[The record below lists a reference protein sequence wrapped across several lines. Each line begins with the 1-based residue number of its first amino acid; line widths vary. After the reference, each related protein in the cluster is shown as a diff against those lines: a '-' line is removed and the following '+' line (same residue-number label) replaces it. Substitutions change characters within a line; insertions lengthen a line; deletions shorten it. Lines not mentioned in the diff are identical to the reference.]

1 MINTYLCMYVCTYD
15 MIVHSNV
22 NSKHKSQNCNRLQK
36 YKRPFEKQKKKRT
49 KTKPQNLIS
58 FIIQKYYHDYYYYYY
73 YIDF

>member
-36 YKRPFEKQKKKRT
+36 YKRPFEKQKKKEQ
-49 KTKPQNLIS
+49 KQNLKI
-58 FIIQKYYHDYYYYYY
+58 
-73 YIDF
+73 